1 MTATVVKSAP
11 KRERLYGLDALRGAA
26 ALTIV
31 VTHWSMFFENSNLD
45 PAMRQSLLPFPGPLR
60 VVYLYGYL
68 AVDLFFGI
76 SGFVFF
82 WLYADDVA
90 FRRTSATAFAVRR
103 LSRLYPLHLVTLAV
117 VALGQLGML
126 KLTGGYLSYEWND
139 LRHLLLNLFMASS
152 WGFERDMSFNGPA
165 WSVSVEVALYAAF
178 FLFCR
183 WMPRRVWL
191 MIAVAFAAR
200 LVFRGYFPLG
210 RGLWSFFIGGVI
222 AQWYADA
229 KRRPVVEGRN
239 GLIVGGTLA
248 LWVATLLCVSPG
260 FLSSATIM
268 TITRASD
275 AQRAADVMYS
285 LGNNWVRAVLFPA
298 TIVSVLILDR
308 KLGVR
313 LRSLELLGEISYGTY
328 LWHFPLILFVVLGA
342 VRFGFD
348 RTTFSSPVFM
358 LAFLGAVIAWSWVS
372 FRKFER
378 PVQTWIRNRLL
389 PSPGSAPRRTW
400 STRRSTS

>member
-1 MTATVVKSAP
+1 MRATDGTNSAS
-11 KRERLYGLDALRGAA
+11 KRERLYGLDALRGMA

-31 VTHWSMFFENSNLD
+31 LYHWPFFFDGANFSASMRD
-45 PAMRQSLLPFPGPLR
+45 SLLPFQGLLR

-90 FRRTSATAFAVRR
+90 FKRTSAPEFAIRR

-126 KLTGGYLSYEWND
+126 RVTGEYFCIEWND
-139 LRHLLLNLFMASS
+139 MRHLLLNLFMASS

-183 WMPRRVWL
+183 WMPRRSWL
-191 MIAVAFAAR
+191 MLAVAFASR
-200 LVFRGYFPLG
+200 IVFHGYFPLG

-229 KRRPVVEGRN
+229 KRRPATEGRD
-239 GLIVGGTLA
+239 GLIIGGTLA

-260 FLSSATIM
+260 FLSPATIM

-275 AQRAADVMYS
+275 AQRATDVMYS

-298 TIVSVLILDR
+298 TIVSVLLLDG

-328 LWHFPLILFVVLGA
+328 LWHFPLMLLVVLA
-342 VRFGFD
+342 SVRFGID
-348 RTTFSSPVFM
+348 RATFGSSLYM
-358 LAFLGAVIAWSWVS
+358 LLFLSALVAWSLVS

-378 PVQTWIRNRLL
+378 PVQTWIRKRLL
-389 PSPGSAPRRTW
+389 AGT
-400 STRRSTS
+400 